1 MNKMLKYKCSSC
13 EYVSNK
19 YNVTRHISKIL
30 KCKNSALMEIEL
42 YACLKC
48 EYCDKN
54 ITNKS
59 NLTKHLKVCKVKKE
73 NLEKELE
80 IEKEKVRQ
88 LEKENEI
95 LKAVAKKPNNI
106 IINNNIVLTPYNN
119 PNLKDIDK
127 FFDKCIKKQF
137 MCIPKLVE
145 LIHFNSELPENH
157 NLLLTNFRSD
167 IMKAYKGNKWQTVGF
182 EELTNELIGNYER
195 DLEDWAGG
203 SEEKM
208 KYIEKWNKIKIRD
221 GEEEVYK
228 DMQQELRK
236 VMYDNRSIVKIKN

>member
-1 MNKMLKYKCSSC
+1 MIYKCSIC
-13 EYVSNK
+13 EYSTNNK
-19 YNVTRHISKIL
+19 HCITRHFNKKVKCGLGEPTIVELNDKI
-30 KCKNSALMEIEL
+30 N
-42 YACLKC
+42 C
-48 EYCDKN
+48 EFCNKN

-73 NLEKELE
+73 NTA
-80 IEKEKVRQ
+80 
-88 LEKENEI
+88 KENEI
-95 LKAVAKKPNNI
+95 LKEKVKEMEKKLAVAEALVANKPNINI
-106 IINNNIVLTPYNN
+106 TNNINLTPYNN
-119 PNLKDIDK
+119 PNLKDIEK

-145 LIHFNSELPENH
+145 LIHFNGELPENH

-195 DLEDWAGG
+195 DLQDWAGG

-221 GEEEVYK
+221 GEEVIHR
-228 DMQQELRK
+228 DLQQELRK
-236 VMYDNRSIVKIKN
+236 VMYDNRSIVKVKN